1 MSDKI
6 KLSYTLNEKGEL
18 IIVDQDGREIE
29 GVIAL
34 SVGRSVD
41 EFSTATPTVYVHDE
55 DGEFKRS

>member
-1 MSDKI
+1 MSEKI

-34 SVGRSVD
+34 SVNRSVD
-41 EFSTATPTVYVHDE
+41 ELSTATLTVYVHGE

>member
-6 KLSYTLNEKGEL
+6 KLSYTLNDRGEL

-41 EFSTATPTVYVHDE
+41 ELSTATLTVYVHDKN
-55 DGEFKRS
+55 GEFEHS

>member
-41 EFSTATPTVYVHDE
+41 EFSTATLTVYVHDE
-55 DGEFKRS
+55 NGEFKRS